1 MTTNEHTIRVQALL
15 GFLMTAARSR
25 QLASLLISDGLMA
38 QLARDPLL
46 HALQAAAAAAPAD
59 ARHFRGYL
67 HYGVGDPRNG
77 EPSPHY
83 QCLVSVMQ
91 LVTTL
96 LQTTH
101 GDEGPVRKD
110 TVAGALEFVRTYS
123 QLIGTSLMSLTDEV
137 EAPLKAPAPPHGGPG
152 RGGLN
157 GDTAASA
164 AGGGVGSGVGAAR
177 KAPIPQ
183 VTLMQLREAGAGL
196 HLLAALAEERV
207 AWQESLPQLF
217 ESVRY
222 TVVKRVCE
230 WAVLLGDG
238 QLTTDSDKIGDK
250 HEHYMKTCVVHV
262 SKDEREGVF
271 DEKRLKRSK
280 DKMKGFMKAIGK
292 TALLK
297 KSMKAAAN
305 SPKSSGGFLGGVLS
319 AQKAAEA
326 PKTPSS
332 PKSFLGGGSASKP
345 PLSAHG
351 SINVAPPTP
360 TGFGG
365 GFGNGGGQDD
375 KKKEGISQLRIERAL
390 VGALKPAL
398 MLLAR
403 IDPLAPRHVSTTSAE
418 HAARVAYASSLVRY
432 QSSGHGAAQPPPRQ
446 DRLPAWLVRMTPEV
460 ARRTPVPQYVFVH
473 VGKSHADTVYGRW
486 CVVGAYNVAD
496 AYGMMRPCYTVC
508 RERSHELEVCC
519 PGCEG
524 KCQGKL
530 VKQPFAG
537 GDFECVMGAGCKH
550 TGIDGRKDPHVC
562 SLCQTRMCGDCCDE
576 ELSKLKLEKP
586 FDTGPPAGNKAEA

>member
-1 MTTNEHTIRVQALL
+1 MQALL

-83 QCLVSVMQ
+83 QCLVSMMQ

-123 QLIGTSLMSLTDEV
+123 QLIGTSLMSLTDEAG
-137 EAPLKAPAPPHGGPG
+137 APPNPPAPPHGGSG
-152 RGGLN
+152 QGGLN
-157 GDTAASA
+157 GDAAASA
-164 AGGGVGSGVGAAR
+164 AGGGVGGGAGAAR
-177 KAPIPQ
+177 NAPIPQ
-183 VTLMQLREAGAGL
+183 VTLMQLREASAGL

-217 ESVRY
+217 EGVRY

-238 QLTTDSDKIGDK
+238 GHLKTDSDKVSDK
-250 HEHYMKTCVVHV
+250 HEQYMKKCVVHV

-271 DEKRLKRSK
+271 DEKRFKQSK
-280 DKMKGFMKAIGK
+280 IKMKGMMKAIGK
-292 TALLK
+292 SALLR
-297 KSMKAAAN
+297 KSVKAAAS
-305 SPKSSGGFLGGVLS
+305 SPKSTGGLLGVLS
-319 AQKAAEA
+319 AHKAAEV

-332 PKSFLGGGSASKP
+332 PKTFLGSGSASKP
-345 PLSAHG
+345 PLSTHG
-351 SINVAPPTP
+351 SINAAPPTP

-365 GFGNGGGQDD
+365 GFGSGGGQDD
-375 KKKEGISQLRIERAL
+375 KQKKEGISQLRIERAL

-398 MLLAR
+398 MLLTK

-418 HAARVAYASSLVRY
+418 HAAYASSLVRY
-432 QSSGHGAAQPPPRQ
+432 QPSDHGAAQPPPRQ

-473 VGKSHADTVYGRW
+473 VGKSHVDTVCGRW
-486 CVVGAYNVAD
+486 CVVGAANVAD
-496 AYGMMRPCYTVC
+496 AHGTMRPRYTVC
-508 RERSHELEVCC
+508 RERE
-519 PGCEG
+519 
-524 KCQGKL
+524 
-530 VKQPFAG
+530 
-537 GDFECVMGAGCKH
+537 
-550 TGIDGRKDPHVC
+550 
-562 SLCQTRMCGDCCDE
+562 
-576 ELSKLKLEKP
+576 KLKSEKP
-586 FDTGPPAGNKAEA
+586 FDTGSPTGNKAEE